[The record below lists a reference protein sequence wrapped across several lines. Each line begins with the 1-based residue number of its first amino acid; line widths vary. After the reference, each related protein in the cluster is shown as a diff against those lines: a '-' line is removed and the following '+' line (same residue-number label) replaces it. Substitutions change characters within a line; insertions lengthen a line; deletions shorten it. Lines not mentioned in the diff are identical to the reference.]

1 MSTVQIG
8 LAAALAVLLVLAWWA
23 LRRRDASRD
32 ERDADRIDTVIGW
45 PPRATRVLSSPER
58 MAFVTLVRA
67 MPDHIV
73 LAQVPLARFISV
85 PKRNSYADWLRR
97 VGYQSADFVI
107 CDTASQVVAVVE
119 LQPPQAS
126 ERSRKRMARIAR
138 TLKAAQIPLHVWSD
152 GNLPSVDAARL
163 ALVPAPLGGTAAGTA
178 TKPLP
183 PPAERGLGLPEAA
196 VAAAATATAALAA
209 AAPNPFD
216 DTGRDSTQD
225 ERIEFLDPP
234 PTWYD
239 ELDSD
244 AAPLGKR
251 DS

>member
-107 CDTASQVVAVVE
+107 CDTTSQVVAVVLDRGVVE
-119 LQPPQAS
+119 VV
-126 ERSRKRMARIAR
+126 
-138 TLKAAQIPLHVWSD
+138 LH
-152 GNLPSVDAARL
+152 GSVVCVRL
-163 ALVPAPLGGTAAGTA
+163 AGEYVGILSRLD
-178 TKPLP
+178 KPRHP
-183 PPAERGLGLPEAA
+183 
-196 VAAAATATAALAA
+196 
-209 AAPNPFD
+209 
-216 DTGRDSTQD
+216 
-225 ERIEFLDPP
+225 
-234 PTWYD
+234 
-239 ELDSD
+239 
-244 AAPLGKR
+244 
-251 DS
+251 

>member
-163 ALVPAPLGGTAAGTA
+163 ALVPAPPGGTAAGTA
-178 TKPLP
+178 IKPLP

-196 VAAAATATAALAA
+196 VAATAATALAA